1 MELSGK
7 NEDDKRVDN
16 LMKQMLEVIDE
27 KIQLQGRKSD
37 TLDDDNFDDRLI
49 ERLIYDDQDH
59 LQDIDRAKQYFN
71 FGNTDKPK
79 PSKNSPKL
87 DENNASTKK
96 LINASAISPNLTKP
110 VDGINTQNINI
121 SSFHGQSETEEKERP
136 NSDAS
141 ESIYSDHIPHNVDLG
156 TKGSGEGN
164 KTTESNVIIKISNKN
179 GNYSGLNPDKFLPT
193 GNLSQDVSNYMTNR
207 NNLTEKNSISDDY
220 KVSDYDYLTDY
231 EIDRLTAT
239 KTTTTTIEQQEQM
252 STVSIVTVSKTTS
265 MKEVHTTNS
274 KSEKKLNTTVNEQE
288 SESDDEAGQLSTTIT
303 TESEITESSTAIDM
317 LSTESEDEKEPIT
330 AGSSTSKRSTST
342 TPYKETT
349 ISTDEEIDEIRP
361 IKAENTTMK
370 SVKFFPVTSTTASDF
385 QETFRA
391 NEAKMTST
399 VPEIVSQ
406 TTESEESKTTTD
418 TLTSNETATP
428 SAKRSQVESTI
439 GVSEIGN
446 AERTTEETEHDS
458 TPASRLLTSSS
469 TKSSE
474 SLSTSTESSTIT
486 MSMSTSS
493 TETMIKSKKIG
504 PPESTTR
511 IPSAHTSTTT
521 TVPNRLTTNSSM
533 KNLGALDHSTAPQ
546 SDDTQQMTTNGRLN
560 EPSLRKN
567 KMENL
572 LIPDNLTEKLTSKD
586 SFQNESE
593 IPSVLKI
600 QDSTIS
606 KRNSE
611 TNNTVHNKL
620 SNKDNGEK
628 KKQKNDT
635 LNQNKLS
642 KNLTVTKTLENK
654 SPLVTKNTT
663 STNMRQ
669 KINAT
674 SVNRGTKGKKS
685 NNFFHKFTT
694 TLKNKWNQFKA
705 KFKNKLKRKKNK
717 NKMHEHK
724 IITDE
729 ETEHNYIA
737 NIKVKFIVMENG
749 EKPDEQNKTEHLNKN
764 STETHRRNKQSW
776 SVKKS
781 NNVYKIYE
789 KRENNNKEDRGK
801 ELSKIFQKLEVMALD
816 KSQGSE
822 QENDQV
828 SNQSES
834 KPFMNAQKSNKQE
847 RKTTNYGATN
857 PKIFGTGNINN
868 FLKVNNKNDRSEIDS
883 HNDNQNDDLQPENL
897 EAPNSQGFYQHR
909 DDYQKQADTKPT
921 EEIIETS
928 TIIPTNFT
936 KSEEISMTEGIGITI
951 NIGAPS
957 TNLNTSKDSN
967 TGVTLKVKS
976 FNKDSKQNKTYES
989 SHKNLNE
996 PDIEK
1001 DKSNSMFINHKNLSI
1016 LRAETGSRNDTKSN
1030 SKKNGPDIID
1040 LLIPALD
1047 EILFGKHQ
1055 LPPGFDLIDP
1065 SYLPLDDDNQ
1075 IPQNSKANQLTN
1087 SDQKLA
1093 SATGTLPVQKNK
1105 NSEKLPELLS
1115 DENYMNELDL
1125 DNGDGNLTNT
1135 NLQNQIE
1142 MVEFEPTITPPIT
1155 DSKTDMISIYNSDST
1170 SKRPSNL
1177 TLESLSSGLTSTI
1190 NISNLLNADQ
1200 INTGYNNKGTNF
1212 LSNKTSV
1219 IKPDTKPIFTNEGN
1233 EQTNTN
1239 PQQQTITTWHD
1250 SETSPNPKTDVPSY
1264 DLASFQNYLDNF
1276 DPDAEVNLDPDEDT
1290 QNNNDAKIHSM
1301 FEKVSGEGSR
1311 EQENR
1316 TKNSRKGKKKKR
1328 FKELLNFGDNSGNA
1342 FWVG

>member
-7 NEDDKRVDN
+7 NEDDKRVDD

-59 LQDIDRAKQYFN
+59 LQNIDSAKQYVN
-71 FGNTDKPK
+71 FGETDKPK

-87 DENNASTKK
+87 DKNNASTKK

-156 TKGSGEGN
+156 TKSSGEGN
-164 KTTESNVIIKISNKN
+164 KTTESNVIIKINNKN

-193 GNLSQDVSNYMTNR
+193 GILSQDVSNYMTNR

-288 SESDDEAGQLSTTIT
+288 SESDNEAGQLSTTIT

-317 LSTESEDEKEPIT
+317 LSTESEDEKEPIIT
-330 AGSSTSKRSTST
+330 AGSSTTIRSTST

-370 SVKFFPVTSTTASDF
+370 SVKFSPVTSTTASDF

-428 SAKRSQVESTI
+428 SAKQSQVESTI
-439 GVSEIGN
+439 GVSEIGH
-446 AERTTEETEHDS
+446 AKRATEKTEHDS
-458 TPASRLLTSSS
+458 TLASRLLTSSS
-469 TKSSE
+469 TKSSD

-511 IPSAHTSTTT
+511 ILSAHTSTTT
-521 TVPNRLTTNSSM
+521 IVPNRLTTNSLM

-593 IPSVLKI
+593 IPSAIKVPK
-600 QDSTIS
+600 STLI

-642 KNLTVTKTLENK
+642 KNLTVTKTLENE

-705 KFKNKLKRKKNK
+705 KFKNKFKRKKNK

-749 EKPDEQNKTEHLNKN
+749 EKPDEQNKREHLNKN
-764 STETHRRNKQSW
+764 STETHRRNKQSG

-801 ELSKIFQKLEVMALD
+801 ELSKIFQKLEVMPLD

-828 SNQSES
+828 SNQSKK
-834 KPFMNAQKSNKQE
+834 KPFMNAQKWIKQE
-847 RKTTNYGATN
+847 QKTTNYGATN

-868 FLKVNNKNDRSEIDS
+868 FPKVNNKNDRSEIYS

-936 KSEEISMTEGIGITI
+936 KSEEISTTEGIGITI

-976 FNKDSKQNKTYES
+976 FNKDSQQNKTYES

-996 PDIEK
+996 SDIEK
-1001 DKSNSMFINHKNLSI
+1001 DKSKNMFIDHKNISI

-1030 SKKNGPDIID
+1030 SIKNGPDIID

-1047 EILFGKHQ
+1047 EILFGKYQ

-1087 SDQKLA
+1087 SDQKMA
-1093 SATGTLPVQKNK
+1093 SATSTLPVH
-1105 NSEKLPELLS
+1105 
-1115 DENYMNELDL
+1115 
-1125 DNGDGNLTNT
+1125 GDGNLTNT

-1219 IKPDTKPIFTNEGN
+1219 IKSDTKPIFTNEGN

-1239 PQQQTITTWHD
+1239 PQQQTITTWFD

-1264 DLASFQNYLDNF
+1264 DLASFENYLDNF

-1290 QNNNDAKIHSM
+1290 QNNNEAKIHSV

-1311 EQENR
+1311 EQENL
-1316 TKNSRKGKKKKR
+1316 TKNSRKGKKKET
-1328 FKELLNFGDNSGNA
+1328 FKDLLNFGDNSGNS